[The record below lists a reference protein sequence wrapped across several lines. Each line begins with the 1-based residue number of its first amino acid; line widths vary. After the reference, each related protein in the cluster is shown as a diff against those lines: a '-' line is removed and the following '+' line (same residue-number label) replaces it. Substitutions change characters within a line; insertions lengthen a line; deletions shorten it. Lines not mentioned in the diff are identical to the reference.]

1 MWRRLAAGG
10 VCVVL
15 LVLLLLRLQNGYH
28 TAAVDFRVGTYNIW
42 NEMFAYN
49 TRYLAIAES
58 IQRHQLDVVALQ
70 EVRFQRH
77 GSVWRPLLPA
87 LPYHWSVYA
96 TAAHVRTDVREGI
109 ALLSRF
115 PVLNSSTIELTSSP
129 NDPDL
134 NQRVAIGAW
143 IAVPAVG
150 SVLVVTSHFSYDRRL
165 QCRNL
170 DDILTFIA
178 AQKELVSK
186 EAPVIFLGDLNIYAD
201 DDAVLDRLTA
211 PDSPQNRCPQHGRT
225 PLLGPFVDAGS
236 RSSSGNTFSNM
247 PTPGSVARPDRLL
260 YTETPLWTAVS
271 SQVVADDPEA
281 YRQRFWMHL
290 FAERLLLVLANEAC
304 LFDCGPRGKCVCGV
318 CILAAEENCPPP
330 CPICE
335 NFAQKITLTVAGY
348 LVGLLLLMRLCR
360 HCHKWMRLVACVV
373 FLMTAPLS
381 LRIVAPTETGII
393 ASRIMPEEFFASD
406 HRLLLASFLTS

>member
-1 MWRRLAAGG
+1 MNIFVLRSCLDAMIWMQLFGCYCLG
-10 VCVVL
+10 VIAPFFRCL
-15 LVLLLLRLQNGYH
+15 CFHFAHSSSLSACRIFARIFLSLLLRL
-28 TAAVDFRVGTYNIW
+28 
-42 NEMFAYN
+42 
-49 TRYLAIAES
+49 
-58 IQRHQLDVVALQ
+58 
-70 EVRFQRH
+70 
-77 GSVWRPLLPA
+77 
-87 LPYHWSVYA
+87 
-96 TAAHVRTDVREGI
+96 
-109 ALLSRF
+109 
-115 PVLNSSTIELTSSP
+115 
-129 NDPDL
+129 
-134 NQRVAIGAW
+134 GA
-143 IAVPAVG
+143 
-150 SVLVVTSHFSYDRRL
+150 
-165 QCRNL
+165 
-170 DDILTFIA
+170 
-178 AQKELVSK
+178 
-186 EAPVIFLGDLNIYAD
+186 
-201 DDAVLDRLTA
+201 
-211 PDSPQNRCPQHGRT
+211 GRT